1 MFELLFKYPSQVFS
15 RGTFVL
21 LNTWPMWLFALAL
34 IAAAVGLGWLIWRPG
49 AGRRA
54 SAMATEAPRMAGP
67 RALFVWLMQTAM
79 AALLLFLL
87 WHPAIS
93 VATLKPQQNIVA
105 VVVDD
110 SQSMAIQ
117 DEGSSTRK
125 DAAEHVLNSSLIKD
139 LQTKFQVRLYR
150 MSDHL
155 ERIDKLDQVTAQGSA
170 THIGDSLKQVV
181 DDAASLPIGAVVL
194 LSDGAD
200 NSGGID
206 LDTISEIRRQ
216 RIPVHT
222 IGFGKEKLAHDIEIT
237 DAEVPARALPDS
249 RLAAMVHLHQHGY
262 AGQKVHINIKEGGKL
277 LASQEVT
284 LKADGV
290 EQVEQ
295 VLFSAGP
302 VGVKVVQVSIDP
314 QTSEENVK
322 NNSITELVS
331 VDDRKP
337 RILYFEGEPRWE
349 FKFLRR
355 AVEDD
360 KTIRLTTDLRTTQDK
375 MYRQLLTDQDPNT
388 ELVDGFPSKVQE
400 LFQYE
405 GLILGSVD
413 QAYLK
418 PEQQMLIHE
427 FVDRRGGGLLL
438 LGGKDSLADGGY
450 SKSGLNDLLPVVLPE
465 TKAKTYVIDA
475 ADVELTKEGRESLIT
490 RLEEDPDKN
499 VERWKKLPY
508 LMNFQDPGTPKPGAT
523 VLVNSIP
530 KGGGGRKLPLLI
542 TQPFGLGRTAI
553 FATAGS
559 WRWQMLQPVADMT
572 HEMFYRQLLRWL
584 VNNTPKRV
592 TGSTP
597 HAVISDTGSI
607 KIRAEVRDTTYL
619 PAGDANVQA
628 HILGPDGVSE
638 MVDLHPEPLELGLYS
653 ADWTA
658 PKEGSYTAEISAK
671 RGTSGATASEDLGSD
686 TISFR
691 REDGVAEHFHVEQ
704 NRELLEKLSSETG
717 GRYYRPD
724 EAGKL
729 AKDITYS
736 EAGITVR
743 ETRDLWDMPVI
754 FLMIAGL
761 RAAEWMVR
769 RKWGVI

>member
-15 RGTFVL
+15 RGTFVML
-21 LNTWPMWLFALAL
+21 SGWPMWLFGLGIL
-34 IAAAVGLGWLIWRPG
+34 AAAAFLGWMVWRPG
-49 AGRRA
+49 APREPGADSR
-54 SAMATEAPRMAGP
+54 RMAGF
-67 RALFVWLMQTAM
+67 RSIFVWLMQTAL

-87 WHPAIS
+87 WHPALS

-110 SQSMAIQ
+110 SGSMAIP
-117 DEGSSTRK
+117 DEGGSTRR
-125 DAAEHVLNSSLIKD
+125 DAVAHVLDSSLIKD
-139 LQTKFQVRLYR
+139 LQGKFQVRLYR

-155 ERIDKLDQVTAQGSA
+155 ERIEKLDQVTAQGPA
-170 THIGDSLKQVV
+170 THIGESLKQVV
-181 DDAASLPIGAVVL
+181 EDAASLPIGAVVL

-222 IGFGKEKLAHDIEIT
+222 IGFGKEKMAHDLEIT
-237 DAEVPARALPDS
+237 DAEVAPRALPES
-249 RLAAMVHLHQHGY
+249 RLAATVHLHQHGY
-262 AGQKVHINIKEGGKL
+262 AGQKVKLNVKEGNKV
-277 LASQEVT
+277 LASQEIT
-284 LKADGV
+284 LKSDGV

-302 VGVKVVQVSIDP
+302 AGVKTIKVYADP
-314 QTSEENVK
+314 LGGEENVQ
-322 NNSITELVS
+322 NNSVTQLVS

-349 FKFLRR
+349 FKFLKR

-360 KTIRLTTDLRTTQDK
+360 KTIRLTTDLRTTPDK
-375 MYRQLLTDQDPNT
+375 LYRQLYDQDQNT
-388 ELVDGFPSKVQE
+388 ALVDGFPSKVQE
-400 LFQYE
+400 LFDYE
-405 GLILGSVD
+405 GLVLGSVD

-418 PEQQMLIHE
+418 PEQQNLIHE

-450 SKSGLNDLLPVVLPE
+450 TKSGLNDLLPVVLPE
-465 TKAKTYVIDA
+465 TKNKTYVIDP
-475 ADVELTKEGRESLIT
+475 ADVELSSAGRESLIT
-490 RLEEDPDKN
+490 RIEEDPDKN

-508 LMNFQDPGTPKPGAT
+508 LMNFQDPGTAKPGAT
-523 VLVNSIP
+523 TLAYAIP
-530 KGGGGRKLPLLI
+530 KGGGGRKIPLLI

-559 WRWQMLQPVADMT
+559 WRWQMLQPVADMS

-584 VNNTPKRV
+584 VADAPKRV
-592 TGSTP
+592 MGSVP
-597 HAVISDTGSI
+597 HPVISDVAGV
-607 KIRAEVRDTTYL
+607 KLNAEIRDTTYM
-619 PAGDANVQA
+619 PAGDATVQA
-628 HILGPDGVSE
+628 HILGPDGITE
-638 MVDLHPEPLELGLYS
+638 TVDMRPEPLELGRYS
-653 ADWTA
+653 ADWTT
-658 PKEGSYTAEISAK
+658 PKEGAYTAEISAK
-671 RGTSGATASEDLGSD
+671 RGQDDLGSD
-686 TISFR
+686 TISFLR
-691 REDGVAEHFHVEQ
+691 QDGVAEHFHVEQ

-717 GRYYRPD
+717 GRYYRPGD
-724 EAGKL
+724 AGKL

-754 FLMIAGL
+754 FLLIVGL
-761 RAAEWMVR
+761 RTAEWTAR

>member
-1 MFELLFKYPSQVFS
+1 MFEFLFKYPSQIFS
-15 RGTFVL
+15 RGTFVFL
-21 LNTWPMWLFALAL
+21 SAWPMWLFGAGLVV
-34 IAAAVGLGWLIWRPG
+34 AAALLAWLVWRPG
-49 AGRRA
+49 QARSGVIDSSRVGGWRAG
-54 SAMATEAPRMAGP
+54 
-67 RALFVWLMQTAM
+67 FVWLMQTAM

-87 WHPAIS
+87 WHPALS

-110 SQSMAIQ
+110 SGSMSIP
-117 DEGSSTRK
+117 DESGSSRK
-125 DAAEHVLNSSLIKD
+125 DAAVQVLDSSLIKD
-139 LQTKFQVRLYR
+139 LQGKFQVRLYR

-155 ERIDKLDQVTAQGSA
+155 ERIEKLDQVTAQGTA
-170 THIGDSLKQVV
+170 THIGESLKQVV
-181 DDAASLPIGAVVL
+181 EDAASLPIGAVVL

-222 IGFGKEKLAHDIEIT
+222 IGFGKEHMSRDVEIS
-237 DAEVPARALPDS
+237 DAEIAPRALPES
-249 RLAAMVHLHQHGY
+249 RLAATVHLHQNGY
-262 AGQKVHINIKEGGKL
+262 SGQRVKINVKEGGKV
-277 LASQEVT
+277 LASQEIT
-284 LKADGV
+284 LKNDGV
-290 EQVEQ
+290 EQIEQ

-302 VGVKVVQVSIDP
+302 AGVKAIQVYVDP
-314 QTSEENVK
+314 LPNEENLR
-322 NNSITELVS
+322 NNSVMQLVS

-337 RILYFEGEPRWE
+337 KILYFEGEPRWE
-349 FKFLRR
+349 FKFLKR

-360 KTIRLTTDLRTTQDK
+360 KTIRLTTDLRTTPDK
-375 MYRQLLTDQDPNT
+375 LYRQLTPDQDPNT
-388 ELVDGFPSKVQE
+388 DLVDGFPSKVQE

-413 QAYLK
+413 SAYLK
-418 PEQQMLIHE
+418 PAQQELIHQ

-450 SKSGLNDLLPVVLPE
+450 SKSGLNDLLPTVLPE
-465 TKAKTYVIDA
+465 RKSKTYDIDP
-475 ADVELTKEGRESLIT
+475 ADVELSAQGRESLIT
-490 RLEEDPDKN
+490 RIEEDPEKN

-523 VLVNSIP
+523 VLAYAIP
-530 KGGGGRKLPLLI
+530 KGGGGGRIPLLI

-559 WRWQMLQPVADMT
+559 WRWQMLQPQADMS

-584 VNNTPKRV
+584 VSDTPKRV
-592 TGSTP
+592 MGSTP
-597 HAVISDTGSI
+597 HPVISDDSHV
-607 KIRAEVRDTTYL
+607 KLRAEVRDTTYL
-619 PAGDANVQA
+619 SSGDSTVSA
-628 HILGPDGVSE
+628 HILGPDGITE
-638 MVDLHPEPLELGLYS
+638 TVDMRPEPLELGLYT

-658 PKEGSYTAEISAK
+658 PKAGTYTAEVSAK
-671 RGTSGATASEDLGSD
+671 RGTEDLGSD
-686 TISFR
+686 TISFMR
-691 REDGVAEHFHVEQ
+691 QDGVAENFHVEQ

-717 GRYYRPD
+717 GRYYKPS
-724 EAGKL
+724 EAGRL
-729 AKDITYS
+729 SKDITYS

-754 FLMIAGL
+754 FLLIAGL
-761 RAAEWMVR
+761 RAAEWTLR